1 MAYTVV
7 GSLTQTIPRILSQ
20 DEQYYPISD
29 EGKQL
34 IDSLSNKVALL
45 RGFLDGS
52 KKEKASKEEAEEEG
66 MSLETRIRE
75 AANRAEDI
83 MEHFMYEHLKVVRS
97 KAVVE
102 RTDILYDFRELQIV
116 LKEINSI
123 AEEVERIQPEISGH
137 PTILLSE
144 TEAPIIDTVTVGL
157 EKHVED
163 IRGLLCRGPLARQ
176 IIPITGMG
184 GIGKTTLARTVY
196 DNDKIV
202 NNFSVHAWIVVSQN
216 YKIEN
221 VFKELASSLETQV
234 EKGVVSDGDTVEDK
248 LHRILTLKKYLIVV
262 DDLWSKKA
270 WDDVR
275 KGFGDPNKL
284 DGSRIIITT
293 RDEDVASHACPNKD
307 PLKMALMDEDLSFS
321 LLKQKVFPNTELKPE
336 MNEIAWDVAKNCGG
350 LPLAIVLIAGI
361 LFTAERTVISWGK
374 IAEDVKD
381 AVEKDDKFGQRIA
394 LSYTHLPL
402 LLRPCFLYM
411 GGFPEDHEI
420 RISKIFK
427 LWIAE
432 GFVKDENEA
441 EGYLNSLVRRNM
453 PTITA
458 FKSNGKFK
466 TCNIHD
472 LVREM
477 SKSKA
482 IDENYERRM
491 SIGHPDLT
499 GLARGYASTLRSV
512 ICFQP
517 NDSSLRSLRKFKLLR
532 VLDVVDTDAYSLPT
546 TVFDLFH
553 LRYLAF
559 GCPMEVPS
567 AISRL
572 QNLRTLIIR
581 PTKRSRKYSTDEVC
595 LPLEI
600 WMMPL
605 LTHLVSFFDLLP
617 NPEGAASALKELLT
631 LSVVKKL
638 ICTKEM
644 MKLIWN
650 VKKLAITYF
659 GDKYQEDYQL
669 KNLVILSQ
677 LEKLTLF
684 VMKGSLLQVKAK
696 PVFPETLKKLTL
708 SGWRFPWEDMKAIA
722 ALPQLQVLK
731 LRDHAFEGDTWDT
744 NEECGDED
752 YEEAEVNLFLEL
764 KYLLIEESD
773 LENWVTEKRH
783 FPALERLVLKG
794 CGKLNEI
801 PNDIGDISGL
811 KLIEVDRFNE
821 PLLKCVYEIQK
832 EQDGYAR
839 VLRVRQL

>member
-157 EKHVED
+157 EKH
-163 IRGLLCRGPLARQ
+163 
-176 IIPITGMG
+176 
-184 GIGKTTLARTVY
+184 
-196 DNDKIV
+196 
-202 NNFSVHAWIVVSQN
+202 
-216 YKIEN
+216 
-221 VFKELASSLETQV
+221 
-234 EKGVVSDGDTVEDK
+234 
-248 LHRILTLKKYLIVV
+248 
-262 DDLWSKKA
+262 
-270 WDDVR
+270 
-275 KGFGDPNKL
+275 
-284 DGSRIIITT
+284 
-293 RDEDVASHACPNKD
+293 DVASHACPNKD